1 MLHEPKESV
10 ILIADDQPD
19 NLQIITSILKQAS
32 PLYNFI
38 NVPNGKILVD
48 LAQKRLPD
56 LIITDWDMPEMDGL
70 TAIRILKQSPETQNI
85 PVIVCTGA
93 MSGGANLKLALEEGA
108 VDYIRKPVDALELVA
123 RVQSMLKLSASYKSL
138 EESHQT
144 IERQHYNILS
154 SVRYA
159 LKIQTAILPTPTTI
173 QRHLPDSFIFYKP
186 RDIVSGDFYWFTETT
201 PLPIYENQILTG
213 FKENRRIFAVI
224 DCTGHGIPGA
234 FMTLIGNTLLNQIVK
249 EKGTHEPALILQ
261 ELDKRLKEN
270 LRLDQPDDE
279 DFVKISDGMD
289 LSIMS
294 VGENEL
300 TWAGAKH
307 PLIYFKAGEMIE
319 LRGSKF
325 PMGGMLYKAKTFEQ
339 HQIPFEKEDTFYMFT
354 DGYIDQMNVNRERLM
369 SKRLREILQNIQ
381 PLAMSEQ
388 KQALEQH
395 LANWQGEEK
404 QIDDILVVGI
414 RM

>member
-1 MLHEPKESV
+1 MLNEPKESI
-10 ILIADDQPD
+10 ILIADDHPD
-19 NLQIITSILKQAS
+19 NLQVITTILKQAS

-48 LAQKRLPD
+48 LAKKRLPD

-70 TAIRILKQSPETQNI
+70 SAIRILKQTPETQNI
-85 PVIVCTGA
+85 PIIVCTGA

-108 VDYIRKPVDALELVA
+108 VDFIRKPVDALELVA

-159 LKIQTAILPTPTTI
+159 LKIQTSILPTPNTI
-173 QRHLPDSFIFYKP
+173 QRNLPNSFVFYKP
-186 RDIVSGDFYWFTETT
+186 RDIVSGDFYWFTETP
-201 PLPIYENQILTG
+201 PLPIYENQILVG
-213 FKENRRIFAVI
+213 FRESRRIFAVI
-224 DCTGHGIPGA
+224 DCTGHGVPGA

-249 EKGTHEPALILQ
+249 EKDIHEPVLILQ
-261 ELDKRLKEN
+261 ELDKRLKET
-270 LRLDQPDDE
+270 LKLDQPDDE

-289 LSIMS
+289 LSTMS
-294 VGENEL
+294 IGENEL

-325 PMGGMLYKAKTFEQ
+325 PMGGMLYKTKTFEQ
-339 HQIPFEKEDTFYMFT
+339 HQIPFEEGDTFYMFT

-369 SKRLREILQNIQ
+369 SRRLRETLQNIQ
-381 PLAMSEQ
+381 PLAMPEQ
-388 KQALEQH
+388 KSTLEQF